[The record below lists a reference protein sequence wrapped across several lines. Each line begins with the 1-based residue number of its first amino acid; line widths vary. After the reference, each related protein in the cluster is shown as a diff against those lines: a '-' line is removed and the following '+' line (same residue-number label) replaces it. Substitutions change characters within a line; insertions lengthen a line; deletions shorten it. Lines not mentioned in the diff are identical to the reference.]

1 MIKLSKLSD
10 YAVVVLSLLARDR
23 EKLMTAAGLSAA
35 SGIPEPTVAKVLKL
49 LSKEGVITSTR
60 GVNGGYMLERDPAEI
75 SVTELITALE
85 GPIALTACVEGSD
98 DECGIE
104 SICPMSG
111 KWQKVNA
118 TIKNALDGLPLS
130 DLLISVPS
138 SRRTPGSF
146 ENTAQDSGLRRNDAE
161 VI

>member
-10 YAVVVLSLLARDR
+10 YAIVVLSILAREQGR
-23 EKLMTAAGLSAA
+23 LMTAAGLSSA

-49 LSKEGVITSTR
+49 LSKESVITSTR
-60 GVNGGYMLERDPAEI
+60 GVNGGYMLERDPTQI

-118 TIKNALDGLPLS
+118 TIKTALDGLPLS
-130 DLLISVPS
+130 DLLIPVRAARKPEVL
-138 SRRTPGSF
+138 T
-146 ENTAQDSGLRRNDAE
+146 DA
-161 VI
+161 

>member
-23 EKLMTAAGLSAA
+23 AKLMTATGLSAA

-49 LSKEGVITSTR
+49 LAKEGVITSTR
-60 GVNGGYMLERDPAEI
+60 GMNGGYALTRDPATI
-75 SVTELITALE
+75 SVTELISALE

-98 DECGIE
+98 DNCGIE

-111 KWQKVNA
+111 KWQKVNQ
-118 TIKNALDGLPLS
+118 TIKTALDGLPLS
-130 DLLISVPS
+130 DLLIPV
-138 SRRTPGSF
+138 RAAKHA
-146 ENTAQDSGLRRNDAE
+146 EILKDA
-161 VI
+161 

>member
-23 EKLMTAAGLSAA
+23 NRLMTATGLSSA

-49 LSKEGVITSTR
+49 LSKEGVIASTR

-85 GPIALTACVEGSD
+85 GPIALTACIEGSD
-98 DECGIE
+98 DECGIQE
-104 SICPMSG
+104 ICPMSG
-111 KWQKVNA
+111 KWAKVNA
-118 TIKNALDGLPLS
+118 TIKTALDGLPLS
-130 DLLISVPS
+130 DLLIPV
-138 SRRTPGSF
+138 R
-146 ENTAQDSGLRRNDAE
+146 AAAVE
-161 VI
+161 VAKNG

>member
-23 EKLMTAAGLSAA
+23 SRLMTAAGLSTA

-49 LSKEGVITSTR
+49 LSKEGVIASTR

-85 GPIALTACVEGSD
+85 GPIALTACIEGSD
-98 DECGIE
+98 DECGIQE
-104 SICPMSG
+104 ICPMSG
-111 KWQKVNA
+111 KWAKVNA
-118 TIKNALDGLPLS
+118 TIKTALDGLPLS
-130 DLLISVPS
+130 DLLIPV
-138 SRRTPGSF
+138 R
-146 ENTAQDSGLRRNDAE
+146 EAKKAE
-161 VI
+161 VMIDG